1 MSGTGPLDDV
11 RVVDLTQYE
20 AGPSATEILAWL
32 GADVIKIEPPRGEPS
47 RRLAGADRDRDSAA
61 FVLFNQSKR
70 SVVLDLGKRADRERL
85 DALLETADVLA
96 ENFAPE
102 TLERLGMAAPRLRQA
117 FPRLVIASIRGYR
130 EGGPWSDFKS
140 LDFVAQ
146 ATGGAM
152 SVTGER
158 DRPPVR
164 MGATGADSSAGLQL
178 AIGILAALHR
188 RARTGVGGRVCVSL
202 QDAIVH
208 MMRTAMAPT
217 YVTGEPVQRIG
228 ADYPDT
234 APSGL
239 YSCRPGGPNDYVYL
253 LLSSNR
259 HWEGILRA
267 IGRQELIGDPRYAR
281 QSARNSREP
290 EVREIVLGWTQQ
302 HDKLEAMERLSAEGV
317 PCGAVLDTCELLAN
331 AQLRESGM
339 IVDHAHPDWGAL
351 RVPGCPIRID
361 DFEPRIEPAPRLGEH
376 TEEVLAEL
384 EGDSR
389 VASRSPRRR

>member
-1 MSGTGPLDDV
+1 MRGTGPLDDV

-32 GADVIKIEPPRGEPS
+32 GADVIKIEPPKGEPS
-47 RRLAGADRDRDSAA
+47 RRLAGADRDRDSVA

-70 SVVLDLGKRADRERL
+70 SVVLDLAKSTDRERL
-85 DALLETADVLA
+85 DALLATADVLA
-96 ENFAPE
+96 ENFAPT
-102 TLERLGMAAPRLRQA
+102 TLERLGMSPERLRRD

-158 DRPPVR
+158 GHPPVR
-164 MGATGADSSAGLQL
+164 MGATGADSSAGLHL

-188 RARTGVGGRVCVSL
+188 RTRSGGGGRVEVAL
-202 QDAIVH
+202 QDVIVH

-217 YVTGEPVQRIG
+217 YVTGEPVERVG
-228 ADYPDT
+228 AEYPDT

-239 YSCRPGGPNDYVYL
+239 YACRPGGPNDYVYM

-259 HWEGILRA
+259 HWQGILRA
-267 IGRQELIGDPRYAR
+267 IGREDLIDDPRYAR
-281 QSARNSREP
+281 QSARNAREP

-302 HDKLEAMERLSAEGV
+302 HDKLEAMERLSSEGV
-317 PCGAVLDTCELLAN
+317 PCGAVLDTRELLAN

-339 IVDHAHPDWGAL
+339 IVDHAHPDWGVL

-361 DFEPRIEPAPRLGEH
+361 GFEPRIEPAPRLGEH
-376 TEEVLAEL
+376 TAEVLAEL
-384 EGDSR
+384 EEDPR
-389 VASRSPRRR
+389 VTPQSPLPR